1 MTSTR
6 TVRRRLLTVLSTAIG
21 MAAGVLVGY
30 DLLGYGVPVVTAIG
44 CAAAVGL
51 GIDNLLTD
59 LMARLDTAVYRCHAA
74 GCTYMVRVAHADA
87 AERRRWQE
95 TAAAHPRHELGTRF

>member
-6 TVRRRLLTVLSTAIG
+6 TIRLRLSAVLSMAVG
-21 MAAGVLVGY
+21 MGTGAFVGY
-30 DLLGYGVPVVTAIG
+30 DLLGHHVSTLTAYG

-51 GIDNLLTD
+51 GIDNLLTQVTD
-59 LMARLDTAVYRCHAA
+59 RAATAVYRCRAE
-74 GCTYMVRVAHADA
+74 GCTYTVRVAHADA

-95 TAAAHPRHELGTRF
+95 TAAAHPRHELIYPH

>member
-30 DLLGYGVPVVTAIG
+30 DLLGYGVPAVTAIA
-44 CAAAVGL
+44 CAVAVGL
-51 GIDNLLTD
+51 GLDNFLTQ
-59 LMARLDTAVYRCHAA
+59 LKNRLDTAVYRCPAA
-74 GCTYMVRVAHADA
+74 GCTYKVRVTHADA

-95 TAAAHPRHELGTRF
+95 TAAAHPRHELLYPR